1 MFPVSLPVEECID
14 AAAPRQLHA
23 PAVVHSMG
31 LIAAKTICTADLLVD
46 WLVGKEST
54 NESFRQ
60 SKSNGEFL
68 LKTSPYQYTV
78 TTYPD
83 AEEKKEEEEEES
95 EEDFGMD
102 LFG

>member
-31 LIAAKTICTADLLVD
+31 LIAANRICTADLLDD

-54 NESFRQ
+54 NESF
-60 SKSNGEFL
+60 
-68 LKTSPYQYTV
+68 
-78 TTYPD
+78 
-83 AEEKKEEEEEES
+83 
-95 EEDFGMD
+95 
-102 LFG
+102 